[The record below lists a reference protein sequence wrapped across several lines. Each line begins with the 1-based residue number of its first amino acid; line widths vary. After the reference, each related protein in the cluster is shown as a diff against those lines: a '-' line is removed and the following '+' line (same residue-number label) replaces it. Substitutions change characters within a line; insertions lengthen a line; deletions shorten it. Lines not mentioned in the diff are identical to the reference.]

1 MITFK
6 CAKCHLDFTKSEDN
20 CHQEK
25 FNWCEQGFCAF
36 PMIAYSAKCPNCYN
50 ECTEYRDKPKK
61 ERKINK
67 YTVVVYQKTTVEVYA
82 NSESEAEDKAI
93 EEVFESGT
101 VDSVKTEI
109 CEIETTVN
117 R

>member
-6 CAKCHLDFTKSEDN
+6 CAKCHLDFTKSEN
-20 CHQEK
+20 HCHQEK
-25 FNWCEQGFCAF
+25 FNWCEQGFRAF

-50 ECTEYRDKPKK
+50 ECVECREPKEK
-61 ERKINK
+61 HK